1 MRVVDPVGGDSYFE
15 KRRRRYNEPAQPRE
29 LTFSCYRRMP
39 FFSRER
45 TCEWFRQALEAAR
58 TKFDFQVW
66 AYVLMPD
73 HVHLLVNRG
82 GTSLRSPEGRA
93 EAPEMSR
100 FLQAVKEPVARQAIG
115 YLKANAPQWLTR
127 LTVHE
132 GQRVR
137 HRFWQPGGGY
147 DRNITSTEAL
157 RAMIDY
163 IHANPVRRGLVAR
176 VEDWEWSSARWY
188 AGIRPVRIE
197 MDSQALVELA
207 RG

>member
-1 MRVVDPVGGDSYFE
+1 MRIIDPDSGKSYFE
-15 KRRRRYNEPAQPRE
+15 KRRRRYNVAGQARE
-29 LTFSCYRRMP
+29 LTFSCYQRIS

-45 TCEWFRQALEAAR
+45 TSEWFRQALEEAR
-58 TKFDFQVW
+58 AKFGFQVW

-73 HVHLLVNRG
+73 HVHLLIFPG
-82 GTSLRSPEGRA
+82 DAAAQMPQ
-93 EAPEMSR
+93 
-100 FLQAVKEPVARQAIG
+100 FLQAVKEPVARQAIAF
-115 YLKANAPQWLTR
+115 LKANAPAWLAR

-147 DRNITSTEAL
+147 DRNITSTKTL

-176 VEDWEWSSARWY
+176 IEDWEWSSARWY
-188 AGIRPVRIE
+188 AGIRPVKIE
-197 MDSQALVELA
+197 MDEQVLVELA